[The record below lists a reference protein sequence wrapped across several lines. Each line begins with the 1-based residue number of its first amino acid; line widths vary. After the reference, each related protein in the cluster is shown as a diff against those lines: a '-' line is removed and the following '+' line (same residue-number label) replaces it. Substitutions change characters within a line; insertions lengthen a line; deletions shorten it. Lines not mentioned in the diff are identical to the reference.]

1 MSTKTGI
8 VFPYF
13 WYLDERNKEV
23 TVIRVY
29 CLDQNNKVICLMIND
44 FTPYIYLELPKKTNG
59 GSDITWDE
67 RKAQKL
73 SDKIVTRCGSHRPIK
88 TSFLHK
94 KKLYYCQRFASN
106 LQKETM
112 FPFLLLAF
120 SSTEDRKR
128 FVWKVSGKSFDV
140 MGMGKIT
147 VKAHEQDANPIL
159 QLACHRKIPMA
170 GWIKFRG
177 KQVREGDRITLCD
190 EYVVRWKNLTFEGGD
205 TVPSPLILSMD
216 IEVYSSNPNR
226 MPQASI
232 PSDKVFQISCVLK
245 RNGGTKETKFLLTLG
260 TPTPRLVGK
269 DVTILNFNTEA
280 DLLCGYAEFLQKYQP
295 NIVTGYNILGFDIPY
310 MIERA
315 KHNMVIDVF
324 RRLGFPKYLP
334 AEERQIKWSS
344 SAYKV
349 QRFEFLDAE
358 GILHVDL
365 LPLIKRDYKF
375 SNYKLKTVSE
385 FFVGQT
391 KDPLTHKGIFKC
403 YEMGM
408 KGGEKG
414 NKALAV
420 CGKYCVQDS
429 ALVTK
434 LFEVLQTWVGLC
446 EMAKVCNV
454 PIFYLYTQGQ
464 QIKVYSQVYKKCMYE
479 NRVVQHEGYVTQSN
493 EYYTGAYVF
502 EPKPGV
508 YNQVVPFDFSSL
520 YPTTMIA
527 YNIDFS
533 TLVRDSSDIPDS
545 MCNIIEWEDFA
556 GIDKKGERVAVGYD
570 FESVASK
577 PKVKKVESVH
587 RRYRFIKSPQGV
599 LPNLLQNLLDARS
612 ATKKEMKAGKKKYAA
627 MTEKEKGSADGKALA
642 KLIVVLNK
650 RQLAFKVSANSMYGA
665 MGVRRGYLPFIPGA
679 MCTTAWGRMNIQRAA
694 ERLQSVHGGELIY
707 GDTDSNYIHFPQA
720 EYNNAQKLWDH
731 CLEVEEDISSIF
743 PQPMRMAFEEVIYW
757 KFLILTKKRY
767 MYLDCGRD
775 GKVSTKVGKKG
786 VLLARRDNSPFIRLI
801 YEEVVQMIFDEKTWE
816 EVHYHLC
823 CRFNNL
829 CSGFFG
835 HKEFVITKSV
845 GEVADYACM
854 QSNKLAGFDEKTNT
868 KGVPNGWKKRI
879 KQLQEKEIKCHDCD
893 YKNIP
898 SEESIVKCSEVLE
911 KYVAQAFVQFTE
923 AEETILNRKLNGAC
937 PFCALEEWRMR
948 KKALPAQIQLA
959 EKMRRRGQRVDAGS
973 RLEYLVCDYGTIK
986 DRVAEKLEDPAYFV
1000 SHRGIIKIEYLYYLK
1015 LLANS
1020 MDQLVEVAY
1029 KQKSF
1034 TMQQFKARI
1043 KYSEVCQQI
1052 KKLGMPNIEL
1062 LMDLEDLIQLSN

>member
-1 MSTKTGI
+1 
-8 VFPYF
+8 
-13 WYLDERNKEV
+13 
-23 TVIRVY
+23 
-29 CLDQNNKVICLMIND
+29 MIND
-44 FTPYIYLELPKKTNG
+44 FTPYIYLELPKRTNSG
-59 GSDITWDE
+59 AEITWDE

-73 SDKIVTRCGSHRPIK
+73 ADKIVTRCGSHRPIK
-88 TSFLHK
+88 TSFLFK
-94 KKLYYCQRFASN
+94 KKLYYCQRSN
-106 LQKETM
+106 NAINKEDT

-128 FVWKVSGKSFDV
+128 YVWKVSGKTFDV
-140 MGMGKIT
+140 MGLGKIT
-147 VKAHEQDANPIL
+147 VKSHEQDANPML
-159 QLACHRKIPMA
+159 QLVCHRKIPMA

-177 KQVREGDRITLCD
+177 TKVATRDRLTLCE
-190 EYVVRWKNLTFEGGD
+190 EYVVKWKNLKLEGGD

-216 IEVYSSNPNR
+216 IEVYSCNPNR

-245 RNGGTKETKFLLTLG
+245 RDGEKDESKFLLTLG
-260 TPTPRLVGK
+260 NPEQEIVGN
-269 DVTILNFNTEA
+269 DVEIITYTTEA
-280 DLLCGYAEFLQKYQP
+280 DLLCGYAEFLQTHQP

-344 SAYKV
+344 AAYKV

-375 SNYKLKTVSE
+375 NNYKLKTVSE
-385 FFVGQT
+385 FFIGQT
-391 KDPLTHKGIFKC
+391 KDPLSHKGIFKC
-403 YEMGM
+403 YELGM

-414 NKALAV
+414 NRALAV
-420 CGKYCVQDS
+420 CGKYCIQDS
-429 ALVTK
+429 ALVIR

-479 NRVVQHEGYVTQSN
+479 NRVVQHEGYVPQAN

-508 YNQVVPFDFSSL
+508 YDIVVPFDFSSL
-520 YPTTMIA
+520 YPTTIIA
-527 YNIDFS
+527 YNIDFT
-533 TLVRDSSDIPDS
+533 TLLKPDSDIPDE

-556 GIDKKGERVAVGYD
+556 GIDGRGERVAVGYD
-570 FESVASK
+570 FESVKTK
-577 PKVKKVESVH
+577 PKVKKVESIH
-587 RRYRFIKSPQGV
+587 RRYRFLKEPQGV

-612 ATKKEMKAGKKKYAA
+612 NTKREMKACKKRYAA
-627 MTEKEKGSADGKALA
+627 MTETEQESQEGKSLS
-642 KLIVVLNK
+642 KYIVVLNK
-650 RQLAFKVSANSMYGA
+650 RQLSFKVSANSMYGA

-694 ERLQSVHGGELIY
+694 ERLQEVHHGELVY
-707 GDTDSNYIHFPQA
+707 GDTDSNYIHFPQFDDA
-720 EYNNAQKLWDH
+720 AKLWDH

-743 PQPMRMAFEEVIYW
+743 PPPMRMAFEEVIYW
-757 KFLILTKKRY
+757 RFLILTKKRY

-775 GKVSTKVGKKG
+775 GKVSTKIGKKG

-801 YEEVVQMIFDEKTWE
+801 YEEVVQMIFDQRTWE

-823 CRFNNL
+823 QRFNNL

-835 HKEFVITKSV
+835 FKEFIITKSV
-845 GEVADYACM
+845 GEVSEYACM
-854 QSNKLAGFDEKTNT
+854 QGNKLASFDEKTNK
-868 KGVPNGWKKRI
+868 KGVANGWKKRV
-879 KQLQEKEIKCHDCD
+879 KQLADKCIKCHDCD
-893 YKNIP
+893 YENVP
-898 SEESIVKCSEVLE
+898 DENDVAKCGQILE
-911 KYVAQAFVQFTE
+911 KYVEQAFVQFDE
-923 AEETILNRKLNGAC
+923 AEEKILNRKLSGKC
-937 PFCALEEWRMR
+937 KFCALEEWRMR

-959 EKMRRRGQRVDAGS
+959 ERMRRRGQRVDTGS
-973 RLEYLVCDYGTIK
+973 RLEYLVCKYGSIK
-986 DRVAEKLEDPAYFV
+986 DRVAEKLEDPTYYKAH
-1000 SHRGIIKIEYLYYLK
+1000 SGIVKIEFLYYLK

-1020 MDQLVEVAY
+1020 MDQLVGVAY
-1029 KQKSF
+1029 KQDKF
-1034 TMQQFKARI
+1034 TMLQFKSRI
-1043 KYSEVCQQI
+1043 KFSEVCQEI
-1052 KKLGMPNIEL
+1052 
-1062 LMDLEDLIQLSN
+1062 EDLGRPTLTFV